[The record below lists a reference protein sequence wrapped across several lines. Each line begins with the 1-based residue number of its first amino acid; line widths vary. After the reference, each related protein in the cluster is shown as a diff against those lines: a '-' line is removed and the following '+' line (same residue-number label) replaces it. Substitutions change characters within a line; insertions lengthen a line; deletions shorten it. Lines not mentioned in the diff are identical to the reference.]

1 MDIIHTFVP
10 SSKRGLGLPSHFS
23 VAAFNHAQ
31 SNKLSVIPTCS
42 YISGLVFFFSPRAQI
57 FSRIIGD
64 GVNLI
69 FKCYLTCLIFHQWT
83 FMDNLNIY
91 IKVCGQA

>member
-42 YISGLVFFFSPRAQI
+42 YISVTFYVLDLLVTGFMSKTIPRQPRTLGRDVR
-57 FSRIIGD
+57 SGPGRR
-64 GVNLI
+64 
-69 FKCYLTCLIFHQWT
+69 TS
-83 FMDNLNIY
+83 
-91 IKVCGQA
+91 

>member
-42 YISGLVFFFSPRAQI
+42 YISVSSHLRRLFKFFKFILSSYECFFF
-57 FSRIIGD
+57 
-64 GVNLI
+64 
-69 FKCYLTCLIFHQWT
+69 H
-83 FMDNLNIY
+83 
-91 IKVCGQA
+91 